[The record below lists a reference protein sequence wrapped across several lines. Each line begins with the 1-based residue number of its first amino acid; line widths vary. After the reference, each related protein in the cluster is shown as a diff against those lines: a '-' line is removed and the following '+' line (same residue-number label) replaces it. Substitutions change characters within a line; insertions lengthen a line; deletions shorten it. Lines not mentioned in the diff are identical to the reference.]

1 MRSRILILARDAAVR
16 GRLARALAASGHA
29 LELAESADHARRIE
43 RRGLSLAVVAPAGL
57 ETEAETLIAELH
69 AGPCGVLLVRD
80 AAEEVSLP
88 GRVAEAL
95 RPPAAPEEISPA
107 LHFAGFRLDVAGH
120 SLTGASGSE
129 IPLSPGEFALL
140 LALSQRAGRV
150 LSRDQ
155 LLQLLAGRDAEAY
168 DRSIDMQ
175 ISRLRRKIEP
185 DPKQPS
191 LIVTVPGAGYKFA
204 AKVSRSTGM
213 AAAVPSAPA
222 GPEAGVQTTAQ
233 PAPDAAEI
241 RETSPAASPAPPGG
255 RNARPPRL
263 RLVAAIAA
271 LAATVCVALVWLL
284 WPAGQAP
291 VSAIP
296 SVAVLPFDNLSGN
309 PADAR
314 LADGITE
321 DIITDLSREREFT
334 VIARDSTMVYKDK
347 AVDVRQVGTGLGVSH
362 VVTGTFRREGG
373 QVRVTVQLV
382 DAASGTHIWSERYD
396 RPADQVFAVQ
406 ADIADHVLNS
416 LSFPSGNL
424 PGSVLM
430 AAKRKRPADLG
441 AYELMLLGR
450 EQMDVGQTAE
460 AQLEAKRLLEQ
471 AIALDPHFSRAY
483 ATLAWNYAWRI
494 TVEPD
499 APTLLRGMLDA
510 AQRANELDPL
520 DSNAHLALGWSLG
533 MLGDPARSEAEFNE
547 ALRLG
552 PNLFVN
558 LIVYGCFA
566 YSFDK
571 AREGAAGIDRA
582 LRINPAFPTWA
593 IPCARLG
600 LFMAERF
607 EDAVKVQQRQ
617 PEAMWNTDGFAV
629 TASSLAALGRTEEA
643 KALAKRGSEKFPG
656 LLSVEKFALNRQWP
670 TAGSR
675 VFEHFMRNAGFPL
688 CASDQDL
695 AGIAKPARLP
705 ECVRP

>member
-1 MRSRILILARDAAVR
+1 MRSRILILAQDVAAR
-16 GRLARALAASGHA
+16 ARLARALGAAGHA
-29 LELAESADHARRIE
+29 VELAESAGHARRLDRTE
-43 RRGLSLAVVAPAGL
+43 LALAVVVPAGL
-57 ETEAETLIAELH
+57 EPDANELIAELR
-69 AGPCGVLLVRD
+69 AGTNGVLLVRD
-80 AAEEVSLP
+80 AADEASLP
-88 GRVAEAL
+88 SRVAEAL
-95 RPPAAPEEISPA
+95 KRPPALEEASPV
-107 LHFAGFRLDVAGH
+107 LHFAGYRLDVAGH
-120 SLTGASGSE
+120 SLTGRTGAE
-129 IPLSPGEFALL
+129 IPLSAGEFALL
-140 LALSQRAGRV
+140 QALAQRAGRV
-150 LSRDQ
+150 LSRER
-155 LLQLLAGRDAEAY
+155 LLQMLAGRDADQF

-191 LIVTVPGAGYKFA
+191 LIVTVAGSGYKFA
-204 AKVSRSTGM
+204 AEVTRTAGIP
-213 AAAVPSAPA
+213 ATQAGAPAPVDPAPA
-222 GPEAGVQTTAQ
+222 GRDDVETGR
-233 PAPDAAEI
+233 PAPDG
-241 RETSPAASPAPPGG
+241 SPALQAVRSSRPA
-255 RNARPPRL
+255 RSRL
-263 RLVAAIAA
+263 YDALGVAAVA
-271 LAATVCVALVWLL
+271 VCVLVVWLL
-284 WPAGQAP
+284 WPAGPAT
-291 VSAIP
+291 VSRIP
-296 SVAVLPFDNLSGN
+296 AVAVLPFDNLSGN
-309 PADAR
+309 PADGR

-321 DIITDLSREREFT
+321 DIITDLSREREFR

-347 AVDVRQVGTGLGVSH
+347 AIDVRQAGTELGVSH

-373 QVRVTVQLV
+373 QIRVTVQLV
-382 DAASGTHIWSERYD
+382 DATTGTHIWSERYD

-406 ADIADHVLNS
+406 TDIADHVLNS
-416 LSFPSGNL
+416 LSFPTGNL

-471 AIALDPHFSRAY
+471 AIALDPHFARAY

-499 APTLLRGMLDA
+499 TQTLLRGMMDA
-510 AQRANELDPL
+510 AQRANDLDPL

-533 MLGDPARSEAEFNE
+533 MLGDKARSEAEFNE

-571 AREGAAGIDRA
+571 AKEGAAGIDRA
-582 LRINPAFPTWA
+582 IRINPSFPAWA

-600 LFMAERF
+600 LFMDGRY

-629 TASSLAALGRTEEA
+629 TASSLAALGRAEEA
-643 KALAKRGSEKFPG
+643 KALAKRGTEHFPG
-656 LLSVEKFALNRQWP
+656 MLTVEKFALNRQWP

-675 VFEHFMRNAGFPL
+675 VFEQFMRKADFPV
-688 CASDQDL
+688 CASDKDL
-695 AGIAKPARLP
+695 AGIAKPVRLP
-705 ECVRP
+705 ECLAQ